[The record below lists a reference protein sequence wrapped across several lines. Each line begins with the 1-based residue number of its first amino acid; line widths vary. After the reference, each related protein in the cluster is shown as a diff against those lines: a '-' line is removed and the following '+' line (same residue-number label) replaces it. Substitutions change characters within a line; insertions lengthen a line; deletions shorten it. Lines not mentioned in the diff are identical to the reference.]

1 MKRVSQDLEDVV
13 ANLSPLN
20 VDWLDDIASNVITKL
35 AALPKRV
42 AYDREDIRSLLNDDF
57 TEGVLCARLFLGLSK
72 DTMEAELRRLLPA
85 GGSGIKRFRAE
96 PEAFLDALEALDL
109 SSAMTA
115 AVNTTPI
122 WSDVLIERLRS
133 GRGSA
138 ISGQRR
144 GRGLEDFTEAFVRD
158 VFGTAYE
165 TRCTFIGA
173 GGKTAKCDFA
183 IPNKDQ
189 PLIVIESKG
198 YGATGS
204 KMSDIIGDLDAIIE
218 AKRHDTA
225 LLFVTDGITWNA
237 RRSDLRKIVDRQN
250 KGEISRIYTS
260 KMGEQLRADLMTLKQ
275 SFEP

>member
-1 MKRVSQDLEDVV
+1 MKRVTQSLEEVV
-13 ANLSPLN
+13 ASLSPLN
-20 VDWLDDIASNVITKL
+20 VDWLDDIASNVIAKL
-35 AALPKRV
+35 AALPKKD
-42 AYDREDIRSLLNDDF
+42 AYDRDDIRALLDDDH
-57 TEGVLCARLFLGLSK
+57 TEGILCIRLFLGLSK
-72 DTMEAELRRLLPA
+72 DSMEAELRRLLPK
-85 GGSGIKRFRAE
+85 GGSGVKRYKAE
-96 PEAFLDALEALDL
+96 PEVYLDALEEMGL
-109 SSAMTA
+109 SAAMAA
-115 AVNTTPI
+115 AVNTTPV
-122 WSDVLIERLRS
+122 WSDVLVERLRS

-144 GRGLEDFTEAFVRD
+144 GRGLEDFTEAFVKD
-158 VFGTAYE
+158 VFGAAYE
-165 TRCTFIGA
+165 PRCTFTGA

-237 RRSDLRKIVDRQN
+237 RQSDLRKIIERQN
-250 KGEISRIYTS
+250 KGEIARIYTS
-260 KMGEQLRADLMTLKQ
+260 KMGEQLRDDLITLKQ
-275 SFEP
+275 TFEL